1 MTVQRFVSERFLLL
15 PLGATAA
22 VVWANTAGES
32 YFRTSHALAF
42 AVNEVGMA
50 LFLGLLAHELIEAAM
65 PGGVLHSWR
74 RWTSAVVAAATGAGV
89 AIGTYLAWVTWKHE
103 TVLGIAW
110 PVAAAIDVAAGY
122 YMLRLLRLGRGA
134 QAFLLLVAV
143 ITSVAGLLVLGGW
156 PARRGATIWGIAAIG
171 AAVALAA
178 FLRHRRVAAFWPYLV
193 GCGTLSWAGCFAGGL
208 HPALALLPIVPFMPR
223 APRRRDPFADVP
235 NDDQVHRA
243 ENIWSHGMQ
252 AVVFAFGLVNAGVL
266 VTAYD
271 TGTWAVLVAAL
282 VGRPLGILL
291 GAGLAVA
298 IGLRLPL
305 HVGWRELV
313 VIALATSSGFT
324 FALFAAAS
332 LLPIGAVLQQIKV
345 GALSTVLGA
354 IVTIVAARLLRVGR
368 FRAA

>member
-15 PLGATAA
+15 PLGAAA
-22 VVWANTAGES
+22 ALVWANTAGES
-32 YFRTSHALAF
+32 YFRASHALAF

-50 LFLGLLAHELIEAAM
+50 LFLGLLAHEVIEAAM
-65 PGGVLHSWR
+65 PGGVLHSWQ
-74 RWTSAVVAAATGAGV
+74 RWTSAVVAAAAGAGV

-103 TVLGIAW
+103 TVLGAAW

-156 PARRGATIWGIAAIG
+156 PSARPSTAWGLAAIAAAVSL
-171 AAVALAA
+171 AAV
-178 FLRHRRVAAFWPYLV
+178 LRHRHVAAFWPYLA

-208 HPALALLPIVPFMPR
+208 HPALALLPIVPFLPR
-223 APRRRDPFADVP
+223 EPRRNPFADP
-235 NDDQVHRA
+235 PDDDAVHLA
-243 ENIWSHGMQ
+243 ENLWSHGTQ

-266 VTAYD
+266 MTAYD
-271 TGTWAVLVAAL
+271 TGSWAVLVAAL

-298 IGLRLPL
+298 VGLRLPL

-324 FALFAAAS
+324 FALFAAAT
-332 LLPIGAVLQQIKV
+332 LLPVGAVLQQIKV
-345 GALSTVLGA
+345 GALSTALGA
-354 IVTIVAARLLRVGR
+354 IVTIAAARLLRVGR
-368 FRAA
+368 FRTT